1 MIFSIFKRGG
11 KKKDK
16 EGSREKQES
25 QVRADVVEEKP
36 SPSYVKT
43 STVIAFTSSKGGAG
57 KSLLCTGAALI
68 ASAAGERVMVVDMDV
83 TNMSTTTIMLWSL
96 GMGNVRLR
104 EELYRYLS
112 DANVFSF
119 VKLLRDAPKI
129 LTSIEENPRLR
140 ITRDLRDYS
149 PLMIRRDHHR
159 LYIPVPGRE
168 AVGEP
173 LIYIGD
179 ILFVPASPLSIMV
192 VERER
197 FYENIPEELM
207 DSAKASVNVLRR
219 IAAELGV
226 TRVFIDLPPTD
237 RLKQYKGQF
246 KWVNT
251 VAENSDAS
259 FLVTEYIGSHQGGI
273 DYSGELVGFYS
284 TFKGFDSIIS
294 RKGVGGIIVNKV
306 SLSDIE
312 NFNSTWLYQTLSRV
326 FPSISKLGK
335 IYPVVSD
342 PVWARYKQTEKLQI
356 HPILITIRGA
366 GASLANILYSEGLIN
381 DISWLS

>member
-1 MIFSIFKRGG
+1 MIFSIFKRSG
-11 KKKDK
+11 KKEDK
-16 EGSREKQES
+16 GGSGERQGS
-25 QVRADVVEEKP
+25 QVSVGVVEEKP
-36 SPSYVKT
+36 SPSYAKT
-43 STVIAFTSSKGGAG
+43 ATVIAFTSSKGGAG

-68 ASAAGERVMVVDMDV
+68 ASAAGEKVIVVDMDV
-83 TNMSTTTIMLWSL
+83 TNMSATTIMLWSL
-96 GMGNVRLR
+96 GMRNVRLR

-129 LTSIEENPRLR
+129 LRSIEENPRLR

-149 PLMIRRDHHR
+149 PLLIRRDHHR
-159 LYIPVPGRE
+159 LYIPAPGKE
-168 AVGEP
+168 VVGEP
-173 LIYIGD
+173 LIDIGD

-197 FYENIPEELM
+197 FYENIPEELV
-207 DSAKASVNVLRR
+207 DSARASVAVLRR
-219 IAAELGV
+219 IADELGV

-246 KWVNT
+246 KWVNA
-251 VAENSDAS
+251 VAESSDAS
-259 FLVTEYIGSHQGGI
+259 FLVTEYIGSYQGGI

-306 SLSDIE
+306 SLSDTE
-312 NFNSTWLYQTLSRV
+312 SFSSTWFYQTLSRV
-326 FPSISKLGK
+326 FPSISRLGK

-366 GASLANILYSEGLIN
+366 GASLANILYSEGMIKDL
-381 DISWLS
+381 SWLS